1 MHICTSITKFEYN
14 RNWCIKAD
22 SLWLYYEYSTLWSI
36 TGRVDVLRIKNVP
49 MTSWLEVREE
59 TLMFGSI
66 KASLRLNQAHSWRL
80 IQPESVT
87 ALTSAR
93 EPPCISHMTSANPRP
108 AESLVNQGFLSLRS
122 GPNTRA
128 WHFQVQPP
136 ASTDS
141 QTLRSWFCSPGQ
153 DKEPN
158 PRKGKQDGPS
168 QTS

>member
-1 MHICTSITKFEYN
+1 
-14 RNWCIKAD
+14 
-22 SLWLYYEYSTLWSI
+22 
-36 TGRVDVLRIKNVP
+36 
-49 MTSWLEVREE
+49 
-59 TLMFGSI
+59 MFGSI

-93 EPPCISHMTSANPRP
+93 EPPCISRMTSANPRP

-168 QTS
+168 QTSQDERGFGKSTPNNKQTPHFCAGKPQMKLKVQIYRLHYTHTAGQRNSVTTSEPCRG